1 MDIDKFEKWSVEFS
15 DMLAK
20 LSDHENELQMARQRQ
35 TNSIS
40 ECQTQVAVESY
51 LRKMASDIRALGFC
65 YNNLR
70 RSIHMQQEQ
79 FDSLD

>member
-1 MDIDKFEKWSVEFS
+1 MDIENFEKWSGQFS
-15 DMLAK
+15 EMLTR
-20 LSDHENELQMARQRQ
+20 LSDHENELQMAKSQ
-35 TNSIS
+35 TTHLLS
-40 ECQTQVAVESY
+40 ECQTQVAIESY